1 MFLHIRQTV
10 SAQFR
15 LDLKFLY
22 FLYVSI
28 IPFDL
33 ASIKKSSTLLH
44 KNVR

>member
-15 LDLKFLY
+15 LDVKFFF
-22 FLYVSI
+22 FLYVSM

-33 ASIKKSSTLLH
+33 ASIKKLSTLLH